1 MKKFSA
7 AGTLVA
13 ASAAVA
19 TFGFGAPAFANASSL
34 AHGVRPAL
42 TGHVLRAAG
51 ALERAGSSSVTPNNM
66 CDGDNG
72 SDFMYSRCG
81 VNKCD
86 GNDSYD
92 VGCGSSS
99 VVMCICGPSSV
110 TQKPKPAPKAKPKPA
125 PKPKVTPKPNRC
137 DGDNDSDDVG
147 CG

>member
-51 ALERAGSSSVTPNNM
+51 ALERAGSGSVTPNNM

-72 SDFMYSRCG
+72 SDFMYSRP
-81 VNKCD
+81 VRRQQVRRHTTP
-86 GNDSYD
+86 YD
-92 VGCGSSS
+92 VGCAL
-99 VVMCICGPSSV
+99 
-110 TQKPKPAPKAKPKPA
+110 KF
-125 PKPKVTPKPNRC
+125 R
-137 DGDNDSDDVG
+137 GDVSAVAQVR
-147 CG
+147 